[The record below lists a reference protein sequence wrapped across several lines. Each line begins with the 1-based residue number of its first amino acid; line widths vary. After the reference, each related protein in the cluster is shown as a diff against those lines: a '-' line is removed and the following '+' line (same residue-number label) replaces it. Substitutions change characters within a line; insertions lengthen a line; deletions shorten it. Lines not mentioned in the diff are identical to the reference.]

1 VTVYVR
7 DNVTVPAS
15 VRSIAL
21 NETAESFSSIGVNID
36 WRVGLPPASSRR
48 VIGVELVTNTRR
60 TNLPGALA
68 CAQPYDRSAIQ
79 VFYDRIQY
87 AKDPGRVLAHVLV
100 HEITHVLQG
109 IARHSSTGIM
119 KASWDRDDFDR
130 MRYTMLPFT
139 EEDVELIRRGLV
151 IPDTA
156 LLERDP
162 SR

>member
-1 VTVYVR
+1 MFT
-7 DNVTVPAS
+7 TLSIPA
-15 VRSIAL
+15 
-21 NETAESFSSIGVNID
+21 
-36 WRVGLPPASSRR
+36 
-48 VIGVELVTNTRR
+48 
-60 TNLPGALA
+60 
-68 CAQPYDRSAIQ
+68 AQPYDRAAIQ

-87 AKDPGRVLAHVLV
+87 AKAPGRVLAHVLV

-130 MRYTMLPFT
+130 MRYTTLPFT
-139 EEDVELIRRGLV
+139 EEDIALIRRGLV
-151 IPDTA
+151 TPDTA